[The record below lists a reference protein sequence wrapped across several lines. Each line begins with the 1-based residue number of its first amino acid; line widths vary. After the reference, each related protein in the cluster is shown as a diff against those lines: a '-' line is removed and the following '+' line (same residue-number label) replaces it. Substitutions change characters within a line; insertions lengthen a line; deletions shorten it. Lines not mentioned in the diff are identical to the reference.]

1 MAPDLTTDLV
11 FIDALGAGGEYRTR
25 NREVIA
31 TTAGVPV
38 AELSL
43 VPPLYVSRT
52 IGAQRKATPLP
63 VTAREA
69 ALKKAAA
76 AFATAVIGGLDFDA
90 YVELAGRI
98 SGLPIAVTRAGAR
111 GVADAVAT
119 AFDAVRPAQPVG
131 AVLDWR
137 DERTRSGGAVRD
149 DRTRRSGAVRDDR
162 TRRSGAVWARRG
174 EVFAVHAAGNGPGVH
189 GLWPQALA
197 LGYRVAVRPSRREP
211 LTAHRLVNALRQSGF
226 RPEDVVYLPTDHG
239 GADEIIRLAD
249 IAMVYG
255 GQDVVD
261 KYADD
266 PAVVV
271 NGPGRAKIL
280 ITADRDWR
288 EYIDLV
294 VDSIANLGGMAC
306 VNTTAVLYEGDPAPL
321 ARAIADRL
329 ATIEPLPSEDDSA
342 ILPTQPVDKA
352 RAVANYLAGKAAG
365 ATALLGADQ
374 VVAELGGGYAALR
387 PAVHLL
393 AEPGSGQLADTLNVE
408 LPFPCVWVSP
418 WTRDAGPD
426 PLRHSLVVTAIT
438 GDDALIDDLIAEPT
452 VTNVYRGHHPTYFH
466 APEIPH
472 DGFLADVLMRNKGF
486 VRD

>member
-1 MAPDLTTDLV
+1 MRPEQASVAADLV
-11 FIDALGAGGEYRTR
+11 CIDALGAGGEYRTR
-25 NREVIA
+25 NREPVMS
-31 TTAGVPV
+31 TAGIAV
-38 AELSL
+38 AELSI

-52 IGAQRKATPLP
+52 IGAQRKVRPLP
-63 VTAREA
+63 AAQREA
-69 ALKKAAA
+69 ALANAAD
-76 AFATAVIGGLDFDA
+76 AFATAVIGGLDFER
-90 YVELAGRI
+90 YVGLASRI

-119 AFDAVRPAQPVG
+119 AFDAVRPARPAG
-131 AVLDWR
+131 AALDWR
-137 DERTRSGGAVRD
+137 EERTRMGS
-149 DRTRRSGAVRDDR
+149 
-162 TRRSGAVWARRG
+162 AVWARRG

-226 RPEDVVYLPTDHG
+226 RPEDAVYLPTDHD
-239 GADEIIRLAD
+239 GADEIIRSADLAL
-249 IAMVYG
+249 VYG

-266 PAVVV
+266 PAVIV

-288 EYIDLV
+288 DYVDLV

-306 VNTTAVLYEGDPAPL
+306 VNATAVLYEGDPAPL
-321 ARAIADRL
+321 AQAIAERL
-329 ATIEPLPSEDDSA
+329 TAIQPLPTEDERA
-342 ILPTQPVDKA
+342 ILPTQPLEKA
-352 RAVANYLAGKAAG
+352 RALADYLAVKAAR
-365 ATALLGADQ
+365 ATPLLGADQ
-374 VVAELGGGYAALR
+374 VVAPLGDGYAALR
-387 PAVHLL
+387 PAVHML
-393 AEPGSGQLADTLNVE
+393 AGPGAGELSDTLNVE
-408 LPFPCVWVSP
+408 LPFPCAWVSS
-418 WTRDAGPD
+418 WSRSAGVG

-438 GDDALIDDLIAEPT
+438 GDQELIDDLITEPT
-452 VTNVYRGHHPTYFH
+452 VTNVYCGRHPTFYA

-486 VRD
+486 IRD